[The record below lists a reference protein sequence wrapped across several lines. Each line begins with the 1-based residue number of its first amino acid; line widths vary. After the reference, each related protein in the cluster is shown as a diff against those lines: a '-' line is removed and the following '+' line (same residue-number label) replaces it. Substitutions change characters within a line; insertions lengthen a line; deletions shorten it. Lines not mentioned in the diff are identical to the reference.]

1 MNSFFRHIFFF
12 TKSQKRGLIVLI
24 VLLILVVVA
33 NMLIPKYLRKTK
45 PLYSDNSVFLSQVDS
60 FKNSLSDKEYKYGNT
75 YSPADFADAR
85 YDMASS
91 AVRLF
96 DFDPNTLDSGGFVA
110 LGLKPFVAKNIVNY
124 RNKGGRFRRAD
135 DFARVYGLLPAD
147 FTRLKPYIHIADTKE
162 NKSDLQTI
170 QSIDKQTENASRK
183 VEDNIVVELNTADT
197 AALRQLHGI
206 GNYYARQ
213 IVYYRDKLLE
223 IKNFPVQTF
232 ERIKNNLT
240 VDPDL
245 IKKINV
251 NWATVEKLNRH
262 PYLNFYQ
269 SKAIFELRKKQ
280 KLQSIDDF
288 RQISDFSDED
298 LKNSKIICS
307 LNNFLFNRLAI
318 NFSFFLKKFAK
329 SLVV

>member
-1 MNSFFRHIFFF
+1 
-12 TKSQKRGLIVLI
+12 
-24 VLLILVVVA
+24 
-33 NMLIPKYLRKTK
+33 
-45 PLYSDNSVFLSQVDS
+45 
-60 FKNSLSDKEYKYGNT
+60 
-75 YSPADFADAR
+75 
-85 YDMASS
+85 MASS

-147 FTRLKPYIHIADTKE
+147 FARLKPYIHIADTKE
-162 NKSDLQTI
+162 NKSDLQAT
-170 QSIDKQTENASRK
+170 QTIDKQAENASRK
-183 VEDNIVVELNTADT
+183 VENNIVVELNTADT

-206 GNYYARQ
+206 GSYYARQ
-213 IVYYRDKLLE
+213 IVYYRDKLGGYYSVDQLLE

-240 VDPDL
+240 VDPAL

-298 LKNSKIICS
+298 LKKLENY
-307 LNNFLFNRLAI
+307 LLF
-318 NFSFFLKKFAK
+318 K
-329 SLVV
+329 

>member
-33 NMLIPKYLRKTK
+33 NVLIPKYLQKTK

-147 FTRLKPYIHIADTKE
+147 FARLKPYIHIADVKE

-170 QSIDKQTENASRK
+170 QPVDKQIENASPK
-183 VEDNIVVELNTADT
+183 AENNIVIELNAADT
-197 AALRQLHGI
+197 TALRQLHGI
-206 GNYYARQ
+206 GSYYARQ
-213 IVYYRDKLLE
+213 IVYYRDKLGGYYSVDQLLE

-240 VDPDL
+240 VDPAL

-298 LKNSKIICS
+298 LKKLENY
-307 LNNFLFNRLAI
+307 LLF
-318 NFSFFLKKFAK
+318 K
-329 SLVV
+329 